1 LLAVLMVL
9 KPLVTAGCLGSGAPG
24 GLFTP
29 TLTFGVLF
37 GGLLGH
43 GWSVLW
49 PGSPDGAYALI
60 GGGAVLAASMQGP
73 LAAVV
78 MMLELAHHSD
88 ALMVPL
94 LLAVASATIVSRRL
108 GAPSIYSAR
117 LGEKAAAAKQES
129 DDHPAPPPPVE
140 VELDR

>member
-1 LLAVLMVL
+1 
-9 KPLVTAGCLGSGAPG
+9 VTAACLGSGAPG

-43 GWSVLW
+43 AWSLIW
-49 PGSPDGAYALI
+49 PGAPAGAYALI

-73 LAAVV
+73 VAATV
-78 MMLELAHHSD
+78 MIIELAHHSD
-88 ALMVPL
+88 RLMVPL
-94 LLAVASATIVSRRL
+94 LLAVAIATIVARKL

-117 LGEKAAAAKQES
+117 LGDRIQGPVQPVDSAGQRAADGLSRK
-129 DDHPAPPPPVE
+129 
-140 VELDR
+140 